1 MEIDVR
7 RGGDRARYGR
17 DLRVAMAEVTEEGT
31 DTRQSAERITAL
43 EQAFRALGARVP
55 ELSVDVV
62 GKVRDSAELVHP
74 VAGFTVTLQEQD
86 GRAGAALYVSASYG
100 ELTSWRQ
107 PDGDGGALRER
118 FDVHLADGFVWG
130 NSEYPT
136 AEPLA
141 TDLLGYL
148 QFNFDRARDP

>member
-1 MEIDVR
+1 MEIDAR
-7 RGGDRARYGR
+7 RSGDRARYGR
-17 DLRVAMAEVTEEGT
+17 DLRVAMAEVTEHGAAT
-31 DTRQSAERITAL
+31 GKSAERITAL

-55 ELSVDVV
+55 ELSVEVV
-62 GKVRDSAELVHP
+62 GKVRDSADLVHP
-74 VAGFTVTLQEQD
+74 VAGFTVKLQDKD
-86 GRAGAALYVSASYG
+86 GQAGAALYVSASYG

-107 PDGDGGALRER
+107 PDADGGALRER
-118 FDVHLADGFVWG
+118 FDVHLNEGYVWG

>member
-1 MEIDVR
+1 M
-7 RGGDRARYGR
+7 A
-17 DLRVAMAEVTEEGT
+17 VADVTEDSTIEEE
-31 DTRQSAERITAL
+31 SAERITAL
-43 EQAFRALGARVP
+43 EQAFRHLGERVP
-55 ELSVDVV
+55 EMSVEVV
-62 GKVRDSAELVHP
+62 GNVRDRTQLVHP
-74 VAGFTVTLQEQD
+74 VAGFTVRLQD
-86 GRAGAALYVSASYG
+86 ANGHAGAALYVSASYG

-118 FDVHLADGFVWG
+118 FDVHLGEGFVWG
-130 NSEYPT
+130 RSEYPS